1 MLVLKTILFIL
12 VVPGT
17 AVTLIPYCL
26 LISGYELFAL
36 NLGFLR
42 LLGILP
48 IISGLAIAFWC
59 VWDFVFTGKGTP
71 SPIDPPK
78 NLVKKGPYQ
87 FVRNPMYLSTAFIL
101 LGAVL
106 LFESAL
112 LFVYAIFVVLV
123 FHLFV
128 TCYEEPVL
136 KRKFGDSYK
145 DYFISVPRWIP
156 QFNLFKAVPK
166 KNSS

>member
-12 VVPGT
+12 VVPGST
-17 AVTLIPYCL
+17 IVIIPYYL
-26 LISGYELFAL
+26 LNSGYELFAL

-42 LLGILP
+42 LFGVFP
-48 IISGLAIAFWC
+48 IVTGLAIAFWC

-78 NLVKKGPYQ
+78 NLVKKGLYQ
-87 FVRNPMYLSTAFIL
+87 FVRNPMYLGAASIL
-101 LGAVL
+101 LGEVL
-106 LFESAL
+106 LFGSAA

-156 QFNLFKAVPK
+156 QLNLFKAVPK